1 MYDPEKYWYK
11 GSVVQRK
18 KENNSFKIWLCCFC
32 MITLKQSIQTSGI
45 ASKIK
50 SHQSDSKYYNNMGKG
65 QRTFKCDQHHS
76 HSTAKARL
84 RCMRSRG
91 VDPFKSKSKKKLGDK
106 FRSIIRKTIN
116 SYRYIC
122 NIEKSPH
129 FTHFFD
135 QKQIKTLLIHWFIS
149 TLYPYISL
157 KLITLTKQMAFLPSL
172 KKLQINSASPMLEAK
187 TNE

>member
-1 MYDPEKYWYK
+1 
-11 GSVVQRK
+11 
-18 KENNSFKIWLCCFC
+18 
-32 MITLKQSIQTSGI
+32 
-45 ASKIK
+45 
-50 SHQSDSKYYNNMGKG
+50 MGKG

-84 RCMRSRG
+84 RCMRLRG
-91 VDPFKSKSKKKLGDK
+91 VDPFKSKNKKKLADK

-149 TLYPYISL
+149 TFIPTHLPHSYHT
-157 KLITLTKQMAFLPSL
+157 ITNNGIPLLPHPVRKPPSL
-172 KKLQINSASPMLEAK
+172 LDTCKPTAGRA
-187 TNE
+187 TNEVNRNIREYSIKIWLP